1 MCPTSI
7 RGLTLQQQ
15 QTHWV
20 PPLTTRGDRWMSTSL
35 PAPDKNK
42 NMSLNGIR
50 SQPWQQQSPPP
61 QVDVKKSPLRSDW
74 HTGRSWLT
82 LSNIAFSPKRRKRK
96 AASPVFLVM
105 HFRLFP
111 LKSTRWKR
119 RSGRNEGGSEDCCCC
134 CWGGGAVTWWGP
146 FKSGEKTC
154 LHTLLSKW
162 ETNQT
167 TSEKCQSTGRVSFTS
182 ETLCLCTRKARWM
195 ASSVLWGMFLLSLSL
210 SLRTDPVH
218 MDINPR
224 LSLAALTSHLSHSS
238 LLFY

>member
-1 MCPTSI
+1 MTDIKMFKSNGNRKYPPCVQHPSEVWPSK
-7 RGLTLQQQ
+7 QQ

-111 LKSTRWKR
+111 SNRLD
-119 RSGRNEGGSEDCCCC
+119 GIADLEGMKVD
-134 CWGGGAVTWWGP
+134 P
-146 FKSGEKTC
+146 
-154 LHTLLSKW
+154 
-162 ETNQT
+162 
-167 TSEKCQSTGRVSFTS
+167 
-182 ETLCLCTRKARWM
+182 
-195 ASSVLWGMFLLSLSL
+195 
-210 SLRTDPVH
+210 RT
-218 MDINPR
+218 
-224 LSLAALTSHLSHSS
+224 AAAAAAEAEEL
-238 LLFY
+238 